1 LTERLFEIAAT
12 TSIECLNA
20 QAEEQNLPRQ
30 PERERRASVA

>member
-12 TSIECLNA
+12 MSIECLNA

-30 PERERRASVA
+30 HEHERHASVV